1 METICGMNPAQQ
13 ALMETFLK
21 DNPALQSL
29 EGEIAAALQ
38 LMQSTY
44 DEGGKVMI
52 CGNGGSAA
60 DAEHIV
66 GELMKGFLKKRPL
79 NDKERA
85 MIEETP
91 EMPADFAD
99 RLQGGLPALALT
111 THSALLSAYANDVDA
126 AMVYAQQVWVLG
138 EGNDTLVAL
147 STSGNS
153 KNVVNAVHAARAKG
167 IRIVAITGEKESAL
181 SALCDICLRVP
192 SCETYRVQEYTLPVY
207 HALCA
212 MLEAAYFSV

>member
-1 METICGMNPAQQ
+1 METISGMNPAQQ

-29 EGEIAAALQ
+29 EGGIAAALQ

-85 MIEETP
+85 VIEETP

-138 EGNDTLVAL
+138 EGNDTLVTL

-167 IRIVAITGEKESAL
+167 IKTIAITGEKESAL
-181 SALCDICLRVP
+181 SALCDIFLRVP

-212 MLEAAYFSV
+212 MLETAYFSV